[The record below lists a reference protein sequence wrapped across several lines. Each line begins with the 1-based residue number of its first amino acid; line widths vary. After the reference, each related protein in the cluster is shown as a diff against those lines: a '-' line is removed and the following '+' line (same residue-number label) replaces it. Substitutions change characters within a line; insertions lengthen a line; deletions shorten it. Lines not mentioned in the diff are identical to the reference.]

1 MKMSL
6 GAFSKGLGNTSKSMG
21 GKLLNT
27 GRRGGFLS
35 GAAKIVKKQRESGEA
50 PVDQAALSQ
59 ANSYSAQQQAFE
71 AKQSAR
77 QSFIEGIT
85 QDDDETRR
93 KFLKKV

>member
-27 GRRGGFLS
+27 GRGVGV
-35 GAAKIVKKQRESGEA
+35 AKKVKSQPESGEA
-50 PVDQAALSQ
+50 PVNQAALSQ
-59 ANSYSAQQQAFE
+59 ANSYNAQQQAAE
-71 AKQSAR
+71 AKLSAR

>member
-6 GAFSKGLGNTSKSMG
+6 GAFSKGFGKSLG
-21 GKLLNT
+21 GKLVNT
-27 GRRGGFLS
+27 GRGGFFGDRKL
-35 GAAKIVKKQRESGEA
+35 IKKQQAVEA
-50 PVDQAALSQ
+50 PKAPVNQAALSQ
-59 ANSYSAQQQAFE
+59 ANSYNAQQQAFE